1 MSVGLPAMNIET
13 LPLRCADK
21 KSSSSIG
28 RIATEGAFELSVTL
42 DDILC

>member
-1 MSVGLPAMNIET
+1 MSAELPALTIEA